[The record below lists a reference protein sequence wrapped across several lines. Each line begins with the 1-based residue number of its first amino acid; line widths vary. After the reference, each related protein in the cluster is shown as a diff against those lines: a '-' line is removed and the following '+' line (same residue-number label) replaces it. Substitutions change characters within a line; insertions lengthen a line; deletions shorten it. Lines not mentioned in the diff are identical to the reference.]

1 MCRTILLGLIVLMV
15 TVGRVKA
22 DEGMWLP
29 ILLKEQKFAE
39 MRKKGLKLSA
49 EEIYSV
55 NQACLK
61 DAIIGLVTEGPDNL
75 RSFCS
80 ASFVSDQGLLITNF
94 HCIMSYIERFS
105 TPENDFLKYGYWAS
119 KKEEE
124 SLCRGVMV
132 KQLIRMEDV
141 TDRIMEG
148 TEGLSGA
155 EYSRKIDENGK
166 KLAEEVTKGKNLEMR
181 VQSLFAN
188 NQYIMSV
195 YRLFKDVRMVA
206 APPMSISKFGGLSDN
221 WSWPRHTGDFAFLRV
236 YVNEKNEPKAYNQKN
251 VPYKTTNYLKISLK
265 GVKEND
271 FAMVLG
277 YPASTKQYVP
287 SFGLEAIV
295 EKQNAAK
302 VRIRGEKLAILKQ
315 EMEADPG
322 LRLRYSTRISSIS
335 NSYLKWKG
343 EIQGVR
349 RMNLVEEKKRE
360 EKAFQQWVE
369 ASPERKAKY
378 GTVLEDMREVYKELS
393 EYNLANDY
401 FSEAGLNGAEI
412 VPFIGKFEKLVAM
425 YNGRKPVKEA
435 SQRNESKRLIGLTK
449 QFFGNWS
456 YEIDR
461 KTFRNMLV
469 RYYEGMP
476 MKFHTEVMEK
486 IIKQYGGDIEK
497 LSQDLFANSIF
508 TKQQGLLDFLESDKA
523 DGIKVITEDPLY
535 QLSINYYRVFVER
548 ISRQRGAWQVKMLP
562 LYKIFQEGMLEMK
575 RDQVLYPDANG
586 SLRVSYGTVRGCEP
600 EDGLSYRYY
609 TTMDGMYDK
618 YLNNP
623 DDLEYFLPKKMRELY
638 QKQDYGRYA
647 DKEGRLRV
655 CFLTDAHTTSGN
667 SGSAVVNAKGE
678 LVGIN
683 FDRLWQ
689 GVASDFCY
697 DENICRNIVVDIRYI
712 LFVLEKYAPFSYVFD
727 EIRIE

>member
-1 MCRTILLGLIVLMV
+1 MWRLVLLCVVIFAITIGKV
-15 TVGRVKA
+15 RA

-29 ILLKEQKFAE
+29 ILLKNQKFAE

-61 DAIIGLVTEGPDNL
+61 DAVIGLVTEGPDNL
-75 RSFCS
+75 ASFCT

-105 TPENDFLKYGYWAS
+105 TPQNDFLKYGYWAS
-119 KKEEE
+119 RREEE
-124 SLCRGVMV
+124 SFCRGLMV
-132 KQLIRMEDV
+132 KQLVRMEDV
-141 TDRIMEG
+141 TDRMTEG
-148 TEGLSGA
+148 TQGLSGE
-155 EYSRKIDENGK
+155 EYVRKVNENGK
-166 KLAEEVTKGKNLEMR
+166 KLAEEVKKEKNLEMR

-188 NQYIMSV
+188 NQYVMSV

-206 APPMSISKFGGLSDN
+206 APPMAISKFGGLSDN
-221 WSWPRHTGDFAFLRV
+221 WEWPRHTGDFAFLRV
-236 YVNEKNEPKAYNQKN
+236 YVNENNESRAYNQKN
-251 VPYKTTNYLKISLK
+251 VPYKPTNYLKISLK
-265 GVKEND
+265 GVKEDD

-277 YPASTKQYVP
+277 YPASTRQYVP
-287 SFGLEAIV
+287 SFGLQAII
-295 EKQNAAK
+295 EGQNAAK
-302 VRIRGEKLAILKQ
+302 VKIRGEKLAILKQ
-315 EMEADPG
+315 EMEEHPE
-322 LRLRYSTRISSIS
+322 LRLRYSTRLSSIS

-349 RMNLVEEKKRE
+349 RMGLIEKKEAE
-360 EKAFQQWVE
+360 EQAFQQWVE
-369 ASPERKAKY
+369 ASPERKSEY
-378 GTVLEDMREVYKELS
+378 GSVLNDMREVYKELS

-435 SQRNESKRLIGLTK
+435 SQKNESKRLIGLTK

-476 MKFHTEVMEK
+476 AKFHAEVM
-486 IIKQYGGDIEK
+486 IKYLQQYDGDVEK
-497 LSQDLFANSIF
+497 LSQDIFAKSMF
-508 TKQQGLLDFLESDKA
+508 TKERDLLTFLESGKEN
-523 DGIKVITEDPLY
+523 GVKVITEDPLY
-535 QLSINYYRVFVER
+535 QLAISYYRIYVER
-548 ISRQRGAWQVKMLP
+548 IARQRGAWQTKMVP
-562 LYKIFQEGMLEMK
+562 LYKSFQKGMLEMNQDK
-575 RDQVLYPDANG
+575 MLYPDANG
-586 SLRVSYGTVRGCEP
+586 SLRVAYGKVCGGEP

-609 TTMDGMYDK
+609 TTLDGMYDK
-618 YLNNP
+618 YLNHP
-623 DDLEYFLPKKMRELY
+623 EDEEYYMPKKMQKLY
-638 QKQDYGRYA
+638 QSREFGRYA
-647 DKEGRLRV
+647 DHEGKLRM
-655 CFLTDAHTTSGN
+655 CFMADIHTTSGN
-667 SGSAVVNAKGE
+667 SGSPVVNARGE

-683 FDRLWQ
+683 FDRIWQ
-689 GVASDFCY
+689 GVASDYQY
-697 DENICRNIVVDIRYI
+697 DPDICRGIAVDIRYI

-727 EIRIE
+727 EISIK